1 VWKRVCAYIL
11 GIPLAFFGVL
21 YAYSWRQH
29 QQAAEQGRKVL
40 ADLAGKYEA
49 LDSFGDIDL
58 DPSGLTLAKL
68 EERFHQPA
76 RTLRGA
82 QNTVTIGWACMSEQC
97 AIWVSFLAPPDRK
110 LDPGAVPVAL
120 GIHDS
125 RQIRPHLIAVGG
137 IHLGEPIHRGRKAI
151 LQETWLR
158 CRTRTEPNHLGQTL
172 ENRVRRD
179 RRKGRFIGVCKSRPD
194 ERSVEAVEL
203 PSGDLGRTVLVC

>member
-58 DPSGLTLAKL
+58 DPSGLTLARL

-125 RQIRPHLIAVGG
+125 RQIRPHRIAGGG
-137 IHLGEPIHRGRKAI
+137 IHLGEPIEDAKQFCKKRGY
-151 LQETWLR
+151 
-158 CRTRTEPNHLGQTL
+158 G
-172 ENRVRRD
+172 
-179 RRKGRFIGVCKSRPD
+179 
-194 ERSVEAVEL
+194 VEL
-203 PSGDLGRTVLVC
+203 GLSQITWDKHWKIVYAGTGGKVDLLVFANQDLMKDQLKQ

>member
-1 VWKRVCAYIL
+1 VWKRICAYIL

-21 YAYSWRQH
+21 YAYSWHQR

-58 DPSGLTLAKL
+58 DPSGLTLARL

-82 QNTVTIGWACMSEQC
+82 QNTTTVGWACMSEQC

-125 RQIRPHLIAVGG
+125 RQIRPHRIAVGG
-137 IHLGEPIHRGRKAI
+137 IYLGEPIEDAKQFCKKRGYGVELGLNQVTWDKHWKAI
-151 LQETWLR
+151 CAGT
-158 CRTRTEPNHLGQTL
+158 GAK
-172 ENRVRRD
+172 V
-179 RRKGRFIGVCKSRPD
+179 
-194 ERSVEAVEL
+194 
-203 PSGDLGRTVLVC
+203 DLLVFANQDLMKVQSKQ